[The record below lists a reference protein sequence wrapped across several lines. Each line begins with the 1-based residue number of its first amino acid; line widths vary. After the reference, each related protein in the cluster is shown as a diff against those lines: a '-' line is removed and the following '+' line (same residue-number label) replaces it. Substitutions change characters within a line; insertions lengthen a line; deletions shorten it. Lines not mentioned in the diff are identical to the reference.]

1 MRILQI
7 ARRYV
12 RSDWGGTENVVSN
25 LTREILLRGHY
36 TELWTSSAL
45 SQPGSEMLEGVPTRR
60 FDYLYP
66 YFGIDLQAR
75 RRMDMKGGNMLSPSM
90 LKELLLRPDFDV
102 YHLHTGKRL
111 GAQAAFAARMR
122 NKPFVLTL
130 HGGMFG
136 IPEAEERDLLKA
148 ARGSIEWGKLA
159 GALLGSRSLVHDADA
174 VLCVNP
180 AEVDEIRSRYIG
192 KLALHLP
199 NGVNIQSF
207 ENGDGRRFKKTHGFK
222 PEDRLVVCIGR
233 IDHQKNQAA
242 LLDAFA
248 RLAAPENHLH
258 LVLIGPRTNDEYA
271 EKLQSQAVRLGVD
284 HRFHMFPPMSMGS
297 EELADAYRSAA
308 VFAVPSLHEPFGI
321 VALEAWAAKRAVVA
335 ARVGGLAHFIEDGRD
350 GLLFS
355 HDEPDG
361 LYMALKAVLE
371 NRNLARRL
379 GEAGYAKARDHY
391 GWGGITERLLDL
403 YERLIRS
410 RK

>member
-25 LTREILLRGHY
+25 LTREILVRGHY

-45 SQPGSEMLEGVPTRR
+45 SQVGSETLEGVPTRR

-66 YFGIDLQAR
+66 YFGLDAQAR
-75 RRMDMKGGNMLSPSM
+75 KRMDMKGGNMLSPGM
-90 LKELLLRPDFDV
+90 LKELLLRSDFDI

-111 GAQAAFAARMR
+111 GAQAAFAARLR

-130 HGGMFG
+130 HGGIFNV
-136 IPEAEERDLLKA
+136 PEAEERDMLKA
-148 ARGSIEWGKLA
+148 VHGSFEWGKLA
-159 GALLGSRSLVHDADA
+159 GALLGSRRLIQDADA

-180 AEVDEIRSRYIG
+180 AEVEEIRSRYIG

-199 NGVNIQSF
+199 NGVDVRAF
-207 ENGDGRRFKKTHGFK
+207 ENGDGRRFKKNHGFRS
-222 PEDRLVVCIGR
+222 EDRLVVCIGR
-233 IDHQKNQAA
+233 IDHQKNQVA
-242 LLDAFA
+242 LLNAFA
-248 RLAAPENHLH
+248 RLAEPGKHLH
-258 LVLIGPRTNDEYA
+258 LVLIGPRTNNDYA
-271 EKLQSQAVRLGVD
+271 EKLISQAARLGVEQK
-284 HRFHMFPPMSMGS
+284 FHLLPPMPQGS

-308 VFAVPSLHEPFGI
+308 VFVVPSLHEPFGI

-335 ARVGGLAHFIEDGRD
+335 ARVGGLAHFIDDGRN

-361 LYMALKAVLE
+361 LYLAMKAVLE
-371 NRNLARRL
+371 NRHLARRL
-379 GEAGYAKARDHY
+379 GENGFAKARDQY
-391 GWGGITERLLDL
+391 GWDGIAERLLEL
-403 YERLIRS
+403 YAQLIRS
-410 RK
+410 HA